1 MNPQQFQV
9 IDSKLDSILGKL
21 DEQPDKRDLG
31 RVKRQILK
39 AIEGADEREE
49 QKKGP
54 STKVRLE
61 QVSKVKTILFAAIED
76 GRSLSLNDA
85 CLEAWEPLTGGYPT
99 PKSLYQYCHEHKYEF
114 PIAD

>member
-1 MNPQQFQV
+1 MNPQQFQL

-39 AIEGADEREE
+39 AIEGADEQAE

-61 QVSKVKTILFAAIED
+61 QVAKVKKLLLSAIED

-85 CLEAWEPLTGGYPT
+85 CLEAWEALTGGYPT